1 MRKNL
6 FNIIFT
12 SAFILSSLYLA
23 SCGGGNAS
31 TDTSLEGKKKQLE
44 EYKKQYADLKA
55 KIDALESELRG
66 KEEIASK
73 VNLKLIEALPVAQK
87 DFAHFIEVQ
96 GNVESDKNVSVAP
109 EMNGIILR
117 INVERGQTVSQG
129 QVIAEI
135 DAEPIRK
142 NIAELETR
150 LDLAKTTFERQENLW
165 KQQIGSE
172 MQYLQ
177 AKNTK
182 EALERS
188 LEGLKAQ
195 LKKAYVK
202 SPISGVVDELFMK
215 QGEMANPAMPLAR
228 VVNLSEVQIKADVS
242 EAYVPNVRKGDEVI
256 VSFPSLQKEIPVK
269 ISNVGQFIEPA
280 NRTFKVEM
288 KLANKDGFLKPN
300 TLAVVKIKD
309 FGQKNAIVIPTFLI
323 QQSTDGQEFV
333 FVVRQND
340 KKNTVAK
347 VLIKTGKSYGGE
359 TLVTEGLQV
368 GDILVSKGYNE
379 VTDGEEV
386 NIQKT
391 EAKIS
396 MNQ

>member
-1 MRKNL
+1 MKTKL
-6 FNIIFT
+6 FNIF
-12 SAFILSSLYLA
+12 FIAVLVLSSLYLA
-23 SCGGGNAS
+23 SCGKNKAS
-31 TDTSLEGKKKQLE
+31 VEVSEENKEKLLET
-44 EYKKQYADLKA
+44 YKKQYAELKA
-55 KIDALESELRG
+55 KIDALENELREKDG
-66 KEEIASK
+66 IANK
-73 VNLKLIEALPVAQK
+73 VNLKLIETQPVVQK

-117 INVERGQTVSQG
+117 INVERGQAVSQG
-129 QVIAEI
+129 QIIAEI

-142 NIAELETR
+142 NISELETR
-150 LDLAKTTFERQENLW
+150 LELAKTMFERQENLW

-177 AKNTK
+177 AKNSK
-182 EALERS
+182 ESLERS

-202 SPISGVVDELFMK
+202 APISGVVDELFVK
-215 QGEMANPAMPLAR
+215 QGEMANPAVPLAR

-242 EAYVPNVRKGDEVI
+242 EAYVPNVRKGDEVV
-256 VSFPSLQKEIPVK
+256 VSFPSLQKEMPVK

-309 FGQKNAIVIPTFLI
+309 FEQKNAIVIPTFLI
-323 QQSTDGQEFV
+323 QQSTNGQEFV

-359 TLVTEGLQV
+359 TLVTEGLQA
-368 GDILVSKGYNE
+368 GDILVSKGYSE
-379 VTDGEEV
+379 VIDGEEV

-396 MNQ
+396 MN